1 MTFAIGG
8 VWGTGSIGLAFLLRA
23 DPNVDRRFALG
34 NSGAGGGRGR
44 DSTPV
49 PTTGSAITPG
59 GIGGTTG
66 VGVGVDGAI
75 GGREMGGEPE
85 ISAAAPAGTVVD
97 ATGGDTVAGG
107 GGRSGGTG
115 SERGTLAG

>member
-34 NSGAGGGRGR
+34 NSGAEGKGKRFDSRSYDGFRDYARRDWGDHRGG
-44 DSTPV
+44 
-49 PTTGSAITPG
+49 
-59 GIGGTTG
+59 
-66 VGVGVDGAI
+66 GVDGAI

-107 GGRSGGTG
+107 GGRTG
-115 SERGTLAG
+115 APF